1 MAANNSEATAKA
13 FTLATQDAAEAFTKI
28 ELKESGSTEK
38 FMRVTLNKHGTRFDG
53 IRFTV
58 PKGEARDLAW
68 SFASLPKHKPS
79 NWYILPRVGVMKG
92 FSRFFQPSSGI
103 KGAPWAESAVPY
115 SVYAQPLTGGELKP
129 EQEYLIWFNFL
140 DAQPKDIYVL
150 IKLVPVGTDTG
161 SSAAIHKELD
171 LRYE

>member
-1 MAANNSEATAKA
+1 MAANNSEATVKA

-68 SFASLPKHKPS
+68 AFASLPKHIPS
-79 NWYILPRVGVMKG
+79 
-92 FSRFFQPSSGI
+92 
-103 KGAPWAESAVPY
+103 A
-115 SVYAQPLTGGELKP
+115 
-129 EQEYLIWFNFL
+129 YL
-140 DAQPKDIYVL
+140 
-150 IKLVPVGTDTG
+150 
-161 SSAAIHKELD
+161 HC
-171 LRYE
+171 